1 MLGFDDK
8 SLWKSAYI
16 SDIFNSKRHYY
27 SSTINS
33 ASCDAL
39 YLRLMYLF
47 QNSCSSERIQIILG
61 SSSTSVDVGII
72 ISILTTFMK
81 YDHHSKSSL

>member
-1 MLGFDDK
+1 MLGLDDK

-16 SDIFNSKRHYY
+16 ADTSNNKRHCY

-47 QNSCSSERIQIILG
+47 QNSCSSERIHMILG
-61 SSSTSVDVGII
+61 SSSTSADMGIV
-72 ISILTTFMK
+72 ISILTTFTE
-81 YDHHSKSSL
+81 YDHH